1 MATWEDVG
9 VDSFRAAV
17 ELFDAGGSRYRSAVS
32 RFYYAAFALLTH
44 ELSRRGG
51 APFHAGRET
60 PSHAELPR
68 LIEAHL
74 IQFGEE
80 RRANLARTVAELY
93 RDRLDA
99 DYSVQRIDKTAA
111 MRAYRRAA
119 AVFTYLGVKP

>member
-9 VDSFRAAV
+9 VDSSRAGV

-44 ELSRRGG
+44 ELSRRG

-68 LIEAHL
+68 LVEAYL
-74 IQFGEE
+74 TQFGEQ
-80 RRANLARTVAELY
+80 RRANIARTLATLY

-111 MRAYRRAA
+111 ARAYRRAA
-119 AVFTYLGVKP
+119 AVFTYLGVKA

>member
-1 MATWEDVG
+1 VATWEDVG
-9 VDSFRAAV
+9 VNSFRAAV

-44 ELSRRGG
+44 ELSRRG

-74 IQFGEE
+74 NQFSEQ

-93 RDRLDA
+93 RDRLAA
-99 DYSVQRIDKTAA
+99 DYSRERVDKAA
-111 MRAYRRAA
+111 ARDAYRRATN
-119 AVFTYLGVKP
+119 VFTYLGVQP